1 MLESPENVLGFSTF
15 AFPEGSTNKM
25 DLYHHWT
32 RKSDMSR
39 IHRLYQPYD
48 ELQSKWAQPEMKH
61 KQRYKHRK
69 SGRRIWFW
77 IRNLVDEFHK
87 RITKWNCD
95 NWNYNVMCLPK
106 SQTQEMVFKSQ
117 RKAYSKTTGNM
128 LTWCHYR
135 FNNRLMNK
143 TRGYPDYIVI
153 ICGEVYISK
162 MSTGCGSLHPNLEG
176 AKAFKCPQ
184 YN

>member
-1 MLESPENVLGFSTF
+1 MSCKVNEPNPRWNISRDTSTENQEEKFG
-15 AFPEGSTNKM
+15 
-25 DLYHHWT
+25 W
-32 RKSDMSR
+32 R
-39 IHRLYQPYD
+39 
-48 ELQSKWAQPEMKH
+48 
-61 KQRYKHRK
+61 
-69 SGRRIWFW
+69 
-77 IRNLVDEFHK
+77 IRNLVEEFHK

-135 FNNRLMNK
+135 FDNRLMNK